1 MKWSIQQL
9 QKLTNSPYKFEGKLD
24 FSEDAKNVSDIIEI
38 NPAYVSGV
46 ITKIEQ
52 EKYRVQYHIDVLI
65 IAQCAL
71 TLEPV
76 DYHYVKD
83 FDEIFSTNP
92 SDDEYLIEKNT
103 LDLDNAVWS
112 NILFDKPISIV
123 REDAYQILEERG
135 IVLNETFDD
144 EDE

>member
-1 MKWSIQQL
+1 MK
-9 QKLTNSPYKFEGKLD
+9 F
-24 FSEDAKNVSDIIEI
+24 
-38 NPAYVSGV
+38 
-46 ITKIEQ
+46 
-52 EKYRVQYHIDVLI
+52 
-65 IAQCAL
+65 
-71 TLEPV
+71 
-76 DYHYVKD
+76 
-83 FDEIFSTNP
+83 FSTNP